1 MKLKFIYLS
10 VIVLS
15 TVLTS
20 AQNLNIDYNQFI
32 RETQKNS
39 SESGKI
45 NIVWW
50 IPLEFWDITLK
61 RNKTLSEDQI
71 KKFIDE
77 LKPYSM
83 FAVIQGEMGP
93 MGNLTYVPLDSI
105 KNSIVLLDNNQK
117 KYYPIAYDQLDAGL
131 QSLLTMLK
139 PVLKNSMGQLGE
151 NMNFFVFS
159 DQKDNQKRVSD
170 PYVKGAVQVN
180 ILNKEYK
187 WRTPLGTLMPLK
199 YCPKD
204 KEELNG
210 SWEYCPWDGEKL
222 ILKK

>member
-1 MKLKFIYLS
+1 MKLKFIYLT

-15 TVLTS
+15 TGLTS

-50 IPLEFWDITLK
+50 IPIEFWDITLK
-61 RNKTLSEDQI
+61 RNKTISEDQI

-77 LKPYSM
+77 LKPYAI
-83 FAVIQGEMGP
+83 FAVIQGDMGP
-93 MGNLTYVPLDSI
+93 MGNLSYVPLDSI
-105 KNSIVLLDNNQK
+105 KNNILVIDNEK
-117 KYYPIAYDQLDAGL
+117 LKHYPISYDKLDAGL
-131 QSLLTMLK
+131 QNLLATLK
-139 PVLKNSMGQLGE
+139 PVLKNAMGQLGE
-151 NMNFFVFS
+151 NMNFFVFN
-159 DQKDNQKRVSD
+159 DKKENNKRVSD
-170 PYVKGAVQVN
+170 PYQKGILQIN
-180 ILNKEYK
+180 IQNKEYK
-187 WRTPLGTLMPLK
+187 WRTPFGTLMPLK

-204 KEELNG
+204 KEEMNG
-210 SWEYCPWDGEKL
+210 SWEYCPWDGAKL